1 MFSTYK
7 MSELVDE
14 AFCAQDANKNDER
27 CSCYNVIMRD
37 CENERNI
44 PGCKESMEYV
54 DDTLSNIPETQGPHK
69 AVARLELMQRLYCPG
84 RVCVG
89 ANKYKPPIMDDL
101 RKTSP
106 CGFSLDICV
115 QNTEI
120 DTAVDTEVFNE
131 CKINENFIGT
141 DPWELEFDEDEKE
154 DIARLAGERA
164 DRLEVKKAELEE
176 RKLVREQAEKQNKM
190 YTYVGIAIFV
200 LILLFLILK

>member
-1 MFSTYK
+1 M
-7 MSELVDE
+7 D
-14 AFCAQDANKNDER
+14 
-27 CSCYNVIMRD
+27 
-37 CENERNI
+37 
-44 PGCKESMEYV
+44 YV
-54 DDTLSNIPETQGPHK
+54 DDTLSNIPETRGPHK